1 MVMNMTDKKDPDQEN
16 IPVDFDDDDDVIELT
31 NEVIIKP
38 KNEEDDTDLQDTAKD
53 VPETPVEKSISTD
66 EPEPESGDDGGIFN
80 LDRTPGDESGAEET
94 VLDLDKA
101 FAGDDPALSEDEII
115 ASAIAEALGPDD
127 EEPSD
132 DRINLSEA
140 ADTGTENDDDVI
152 IMNQDDDEPAGVSER
167 TAGTDDLYG
176 EEFDTEEEIELEY
189 ESTEDEYDFFA
200 TDDKEAIE
208 ELETITM
215 ADDETDGIAEIEM
228 PFDPLADLNLDS
240 TDDDEIIAMEADS
253 HAEPDLMAFDD
264 DDDETLEFEGTEN
277 LPDMTDEM
285 EFELAEDLPDV
296 TDELEF
302 EDDDDLPDLK
312 DEVEFEGVDDLPDLK
327 DEVEFEEPD
336 GLPDLTDEVEYEEP
350 DDLPDLTDEVEFE
363 APDDLPDLTD
373 EVEFEGAGD
382 LPDLTAEMD
391 FELDD
396 DDAEGEPTAP
406 DDQIA
411 ENSDDIIARS
421 IETSLAAD
429 EVTSQ
434 IDLAM
439 EPEFEFAQDSDMADE
454 EGEAESEADFTAKT
468 KEELRALAEADD
480 LSDFG
485 DDFDLEFENE
495 EDGSDVEDNGDL
507 EFEDESEVTD
517 IEDSGDLESEM
528 EVLAIEDLEDSSAE
542 EEADIIEIT
551 EFDEHFPEE
560 EEKKLERAG
569 VLDASNSD
577 EDDFLELIEV
587 EEDGL
592 GLVAD
597 EEVIEFDSTED
608 KIDEDEID
616 SFFSDSL
623 EDEPVL
629 ENEEDSAVEGT
640 PAMSTDMAMATAST
654 ADEDD
659 EFDFSFDSSDIS
671 QQVDRLDTFLSDD
684 PTPEPAVASLPGED
698 EVPETEENMLG
709 DDQEAEEEADEPLP
723 VSSDQI
729 NAILESAIKE
739 KFGGKIE
746 NVIYEVI
753 AKAVSKEIDRLKD
766 ALLDTGEPGGS
777 SDENE

>member
-1 MVMNMTDKKDPDQEN
+1 
-16 IPVDFDDDDDVIELT
+16 
-31 NEVIIKP
+31 
-38 KNEEDDTDLQDTAKD
+38 
-53 VPETPVEKSISTD
+53 
-66 EPEPESGDDGGIFN
+66 
-80 LDRTPGDESGAEET
+80 
-94 VLDLDKA
+94 
-101 FAGDDPALSEDEII
+101 
-115 ASAIAEALGPDD
+115 
-127 EEPSD
+127 
-132 DRINLSEA
+132 
-140 ADTGTENDDDVI
+140 
-152 IMNQDDDEPAGVSER
+152 
-167 TAGTDDLYG
+167 
-176 EEFDTEEEIELEY
+176 
-189 ESTEDEYDFFA
+189 
-200 TDDKEAIE
+200 
-208 ELETITM
+208 
-215 ADDETDGIAEIEM
+215 
-228 PFDPLADLNLDS
+228 
-240 TDDDEIIAMEADS
+240 
-253 HAEPDLMAFDD
+253 
-264 DDDETLEFEGTEN
+264 
-277 LPDMTDEM
+277 
-285 EFELAEDLPDV
+285 
-296 TDELEF
+296 
-302 EDDDDLPDLK
+302 
-312 DEVEFEGVDDLPDLK
+312 
-327 DEVEFEEPD
+327 
-336 GLPDLTDEVEYEEP
+336 
-350 DDLPDLTDEVEFE
+350 
-363 APDDLPDLTD
+363 
-373 EVEFEGAGD
+373 
-382 LPDLTAEMD
+382 LTAEMD

-396 DDAEGEPTAP
+396 DDTEGEPTAP

-429 EVTSQ
+429 NVTSQ

-480 LSDFG
+480 LSDF
-485 DDFDLEFENE
+485 DNDFDLEFENE

-587 EEDGL
+587 EEDSL

-623 EDEPVL
+623 EDEPVQ
-629 ENEEDSAVEGT
+629 ENEEASAVEGT

-684 PTPEPAVASLPGED
+684 STPEPAVASLPGED
-698 EVPETEENMLG
+698 EVPQTEENMLG

-729 NAILESAIKE
+729 DAILESAIKE